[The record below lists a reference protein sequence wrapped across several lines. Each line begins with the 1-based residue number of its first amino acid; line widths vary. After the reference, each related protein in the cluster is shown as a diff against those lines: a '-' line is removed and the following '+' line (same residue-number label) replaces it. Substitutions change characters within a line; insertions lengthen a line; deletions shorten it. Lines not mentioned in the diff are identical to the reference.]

1 MKFIQTHE
9 MGGDCTAPYDVK
21 DHNEIVADFVGEVL
35 NKYKNEWGYFEIDG
49 CKFEYKYGELLD
61 LIPTSVLQKKII
73 DAKEHGGW
81 TNMDYHIKTS
91 TPPKKAVFIYK
102 NPFKP

>member
-21 DHNEIVADFVGEVL
+21 DYNEIVADFVGEVL

-49 CKFEYKYGELLD
+49 HKFEYRYGEILD
-61 LIPTSVLQKKII
+61 LIPTSVLEKKII
-73 DAKEHGGW
+73 DVKAVGGW
-81 TNMDYHIKTS
+81 TCMDYYIKTS
-91 TPPKKAVFIYK
+91 TPPKKKVFIYE

>member
-1 MKFIQTHE
+1 MKFIQRHG

-21 DHNEIVADFVGEVL
+21 DYHEIVADFVGEVL
-35 NKYKNEWGYFEIDG
+35 NKYKGEFGYFKIDG
-49 CKFEYKYGELLD
+49 FKFEYQYGEILD
-61 LIPTSVLQKKII
+61 LIPTSVLGKKII
-73 DAKEHGGW
+73 DVRAVGGW
-81 TNMDYHIKTS
+81 TWMAYEIKTS